1 MIQLFRTG
9 LFHVARWPGMAP
21 IVRRAFAARAAVLM
35 FHEIQPDSR
44 AELNSG
50 VSAEFFE
57 SSLNWL
63 RQEGWEIVSLD
74 ACLDRLAMGP
84 RSSRYAVLTFD
95 DGYRDNV
102 TTALPI
108 MERYRVPFT
117 VYVPTDALTRTLQ
130 SWWLGL
136 RELMRVSD
144 AVTIDA
150 MGSRFSCPD
159 FDSKIAALSRVTK
172 WIHEDFRR
180 AATLAPAFKKAGVS
194 LAALNDRYFLDGR
207 ELQALSRHQ
216 LASIGAHTTSHPA
229 LAHLDARSARA
240 EMADN
245 RNYLEELLQLPV
257 RHIAF
262 PYGSTGA
269 CGPRE
274 ELLAQEVGFSSA
286 ATTRHAQL
294 SERNLNPFSLPRLG
308 VGGPFDTKVAFEA
321 RMNGLQSAVRLLLGN
336 A

>member
-1 MIQLFRTG
+1 LATD
-9 LFHVARWPGMAP
+9 PG
-21 IVRRAFAARAAVLM
+21 
-35 FHEIQPDSR
+35 
-44 AELNSG
+44 SG
-50 VSAEFFE
+50 
-57 SSLNWL
+57 
-63 RQEGWEIVSLD
+63 
-74 ACLDRLAMGP
+74 
-84 RSSRYAVLTFD
+84 RYAVLTFD

-102 TTALPI
+102 TAALPI
-108 MERYRVPFT
+108 MERYRAPFT

-136 RELMRVSD
+136 RELLRSSD

-150 MGSRFSCPD
+150 MGTRFNCPD
-159 FDSKIAALSRVTK
+159 FNGKILALSRVTK

-180 AATLAPAFKKAGVS
+180 AALLAPTFKKAGLS
-194 LAALNDRYFLDGR
+194 LAALNDGYFLDER

-216 LASIGAHTTSHPA
+216 LASIGGHTTSHPA
-229 LAHLDARSARA
+229 LAYLDARSARA

-257 RHIAF
+257 RHLAF
-262 PYGSTGA
+262 PYGSSEA
-269 CGPRE
+269 CGRRE

-286 ATTRHAQL
+286 STTRHAQL

-308 VGGPFDTKVAFEA
+308 VGGPFDTRVAFEA
-321 RMNGLQSAVRLLLGN
+321 RMNGLQSAVRLVLGN